1 MQSRDS
7 SSSSLLDG
15 TVKSSG
21 FLTLLYKLRIQQQT
35 TEVPNKDS
43 SESRQI
49 YGYMECAV
57 QPSAIRLTESF
68 LPFLYSV
75 AFLKTHLLVL
85 FSLNYF
91 ILLYCVYNYMSQLSS
106 VKSHLFL

>member
-15 TVKSSG
+15 VVKSSG
-21 FLTLLYKLRIQQQT
+21 FLTLLYKPRIQQQT

-49 YGYMECAV
+49 YGYMECVV
-57 QPSAIRLTESF
+57 QPDLLEASYHFYTQ
-68 LPFLYSV
+68 LYS
-75 AFLKTHLLVL
+75 
-85 FSLNYF
+85 
-91 ILLYCVYNYMSQLSS
+91 
-106 VKSHLFL
+106 